1 MCIYKSV
8 YADAS
13 VHKQRERVCESRVC
27 VCVCVCVGVHAID
40 SKKDGFFRTHASVD
54 LCTWVDVAF
63 HSSTLKP

>member
-1 MCIYKSV
+1 M
-8 YADAS
+8 
-13 VHKQRERVCESRVC
+13 C